1 MAKRVKRKYNATS
14 RRLQADQTRDR
25 ILDAARRVISQKG
38 FADATFEAI
47 AAEAG
52 VAAPTVYAA
61 FGSKSGIL
69 RALLSRATFNSNYDN
84 VVREALKSDD
94 PVTRLRF
101 AARIARGI
109 FDSLR
114 SEAEV
119 LRGATAIAPDFIR
132 ERERIRYERQ
142 EGVVQLLDQKDA
154 LRAGLSVPVA
164 RDILWTLTSYDIYRR
179 LVVERKW
186 SPDQYERWLGDTLV
200 GTLLAPEEHG
210 AGRKVSLSKI
220 AAKTQSSA

>member
-1 MAKRVKRKYNATS
+1 MAKRVKRKYDTTS
-14 RRLQADQTRDR
+14 RRQQADQTRDR
-25 ILDAARRVISQKG
+25 ILEAARLVISRNG

-61 FGSKSGIL
+61 YGSKSGIL
-69 RALLSRATFNSNYDN
+69 QALMTRAAFNSTYEN
-84 VVREALKSDD
+84 VVREALESDD

-142 EGVVQLLDQKDA
+142 EGVVQVLDQKGA
-154 LRAGLSVPVA
+154 LRTGLTVSMA

-179 LVVERKW
+179 LVVERRW
-186 SPDQYERWLGDTLV
+186 TADQYERWLGDTLIATLV
-200 GTLLAPEEHG
+200 GPGKKDAC
-210 AGRKVSLSKI
+210 
-220 AAKTQSSA
+220 

>member
-1 MAKRVKRKYNATS
+1 MAKRVKRKYDTTS
-14 RRLQADQTRDR
+14 RRQQADQTRDR
-25 ILDAARRVISQKG
+25 ILEAARRVISQNG

-61 FGSKSGIL
+61 YGSKSGIL
-69 RALLSRATFNSNYDN
+69 QALMTRAAFNSTYEN
-84 VVREALKSDD
+84 VVREALESDD

-142 EGVVQLLDQKDA
+142 EGVVQVLDRKGA
-154 LRAGLSVPVA
+154 LRTGLTVSMA

-179 LVVERKW
+179 LVVERRW
-186 SPDQYERWLGDTLV
+186 TADQYERWLGDTLIATLV
-200 GTLLAPEEHG
+200 GPGKKDAC
-210 AGRKVSLSKI
+210 
-220 AAKTQSSA
+220 

>member
-1 MAKRVKRKYNATS
+1 MTKRAKRKYNAAS
-14 RRLQADQTRDR
+14 RRLQAHRTRDR
-25 ILDAARRVISQKG
+25 ILDAARRVISHKG

-69 RALLSRATFNSNYDN
+69 RALMGRATFSSNYDN

-142 EGVVQLLDQKDA
+142 EGVVQVLDRKGA
-154 LRAGLSVPVA
+154 LRTGLSAPMA

-179 LVVERKW
+179 LVAERKW
-186 SPDQYERWLGDTLV
+186 TADQYETWLGDTLIA
-200 GTLLAPEEHG
+200 TLIAPD
-210 AGRKVSLSKI
+210 KK
-220 AAKTQSSA
+220 

>member
-1 MAKRVKRKYNATS
+1 MAKRVKRKYDTTS
-14 RRLQADQTRDR
+14 RRQQADQTRDR
-25 ILDAARRVISQKG
+25 ILEAARRVISQNG

-61 FGSKSGIL
+61 YGSKSGIL
-69 RALLSRATFNSNYDN
+69 QALMTRAAFNTTYEN
-84 VVREALKSDD
+84 VVREALESDD

-142 EGVVQLLDQKDA
+142 EGVVQVLDQKGA
-154 LRAGLSVPVA
+154 LRTGLTVSMA

-179 LVVERKW
+179 LVVERRW
-186 SPDQYERWLGDTLV
+186 TADQYERWLGDTLIA
-200 GTLLAPEEHG
+200 TLTGPGKKDAC
-210 AGRKVSLSKI
+210 
-220 AAKTQSSA
+220 

>member
-1 MAKRVKRKYNATS
+1 MAKRVKRKYDTTS
-14 RRLQADQTRDR
+14 RRQQADQTRDR
-25 ILDAARRVISQKG
+25 ILEAARRVISRNG

-61 FGSKSGIL
+61 YGSKSGIL
-69 RALLSRATFNSNYDN
+69 QALMTRAAFNSTYEN
-84 VVREALKSDD
+84 VVREALESDD

-142 EGVVQLLDQKDA
+142 EGVVQVLDQKGA
-154 LRAGLSVPVA
+154 LRTGLTVSMA

-179 LVVERKW
+179 LVVERRW
-186 SPDQYERWLGDTLV
+186 TADQYERWLGDTLIATLV
-200 GTLLAPEEHG
+200 GPGKKDAC
-210 AGRKVSLSKI
+210 
-220 AAKTQSSA
+220 

>member
-1 MAKRVKRKYNATS
+1 MAKRVKRKYDATS
-14 RRLQADQTRDR
+14 RRQQADQTRDR
-25 ILDAARRVISQKG
+25 ILEAARRVISHNG

-61 FGSKSGIL
+61 YGSKSGIL
-69 RALLSRATFNSNYDN
+69 QALMTRAAFNSTYEN
-84 VVREALKSDD
+84 VVREALESDD

-142 EGVVQLLDQKDA
+142 EGVVQVLDQKGA
-154 LRAGLSVPVA
+154 LRTGLTVSMA

-179 LVVERKW
+179 LVVERRW
-186 SPDQYERWLGDTLV
+186 TADQYERWLGDTLIATLV
-200 GTLLAPEEHG
+200 GPGKKDAC
-210 AGRKVSLSKI
+210 
-220 AAKTQSSA
+220 

>member
-1 MAKRVKRKYNATS
+1 MTKRAKRKYNAAS

-25 ILDAARRVISQKG
+25 ILDAARRVISHKG

-69 RALLSRATFNSNYDN
+69 RALMGRATFSSNYDN

-142 EGVVQLLDQKDA
+142 EGVVQVLDRKGRAAHWSECAHGPRHFVDA
-154 LRAGLSVPVA
+154 HKFRHLSPTGSRTKV
-164 RDILWTLTSYDIYRR
+164 DRR
-179 LVVERKW
+179 
-186 SPDQYERWLGDTLV
+186 P
-200 GTLLAPEEHG
+200 
-210 AGRKVSLSKI
+210 I
-220 AAKTQSSA
+220 

>member
-1 MAKRVKRKYNATS
+1 MAKRVKRKYDTTS
-14 RRLQADQTRDR
+14 RRQQADQTRDR
-25 ILDAARRVISQKG
+25 ILEAARRVISQNG

-61 FGSKSGIL
+61 YGSKSGIL
-69 RALLSRATFNSNYDN
+69 QALMTRAAFNTTYEN
-84 VVREALKSDD
+84 VVREALESDD

-142 EGVVQLLDQKDA
+142 EGVVQVLDQKGA
-154 LRAGLSVPVA
+154 LRTGLTVSMA

-179 LVVERKW
+179 LVVERRW
-186 SPDQYERWLGDTLV
+186 TADQYERWLGDTLIATLV
-200 GTLLAPEEHG
+200 GPGKKDAC
-210 AGRKVSLSKI
+210 
-220 AAKTQSSA
+220 

>member
-1 MAKRVKRKYNATS
+1 MAKRVKRKYDATS
-14 RRLQADQTRDR
+14 RRQQADQTRDR
-25 ILDAARRVISQKG
+25 ILEAARRVISHLG

-61 FGSKSGIL
+61 YGSKSGIL
-69 RALLSRATFNSNYDN
+69 QALMTRATFNSTYDN

-142 EGVVQLLDQKDA
+142 EGVVQVLDQKGA
-154 LRAGLSVPVA
+154 LRTGLTLSVA

-179 LVVERKW
+179 LAVERRW
-186 SPDQYERWLGDTLV
+186 TADQYERWLGDTLIA
-200 GTLLAPEEHG
+200 TLLGPGKEDA
-210 AGRKVSLSKI
+210 R
-220 AAKTQSSA
+220 

>member
-1 MAKRVKRKYNATS
+1 MAKRAKRKYNAAS

-25 ILDAARRVISQKG
+25 ILDAARRVISHKG

-69 RALLSRATFNSNYDN
+69 RALMGRATFSSNYDN

-132 ERERIRYERQ
+132 DRERIRYERQ
-142 EGVVQLLDQKDA
+142 EGVVQVLDRKGA
-154 LRAGLSVPVA
+154 LRTGLSVPMA

-179 LVVERKW
+179 LVVEREW
-186 SPDQYERWLGDTLV
+186 TADQYETWLGDTLIA
-200 GTLLAPEEHG
+200 TLIAPD
-210 AGRKVSLSKI
+210 KK
-220 AAKTQSSA
+220 

>member
-1 MAKRVKRKYNATS
+1 MAKRVKRKYDTTS
-14 RRLQADQTRDR
+14 RRQQADQTRDR
-25 ILDAARRVISQKG
+25 ILEAARRVISQNG

-61 FGSKSGIL
+61 YGSKSGIL
-69 RALLSRATFNSNYDN
+69 QALMTRAAFNTTYEN
-84 VVREALKSDD
+84 VVREALESDD

-142 EGVVQLLDQKDA
+142 EGVVQVLDQKGA
-154 LRAGLSVPVA
+154 LRTGLTVSMA

-179 LVVERKW
+179 LVVERRW
-186 SPDQYERWLGDTLV
+186 TADQYERWLGDTLIA
-200 GTLLAPEEHG
+200 TLMGPGKKDAC
-210 AGRKVSLSKI
+210 
-220 AAKTQSSA
+220 

>member
-1 MAKRVKRKYNATS
+1 MAKRTQRKYNS
-14 RRLQADQTRDR
+14 LRRRQQADRTRDL
-25 ILDAARRVISQKG
+25 ILEAARRLISSKG
-38 FADATFEAI
+38 FAEATFEAI

-61 FGSKSGIL
+61 FGSKSGIMQAL
-69 RALLSRATFNSNYDN
+69 MGRAAFNSNYEN
-84 VVREALKSDD
+84 VVREANKSDD

-101 AARIARGI
+101 AAKIARGI

-142 EGVVQLLDQKDA
+142 
-154 LRAGLSVPVA
+154 AGLVKLLEEKRALHPGLSPSEA
-164 RDILWTLTSYDIYRR
+164 RDILWTLTSYDIHRR
-179 LVVERKW
+179 LVAERKW
-186 SPDQYERWLGDTLV
+186 SPDHYEKWLGDTLIA
-200 GTLLAPEEHG
+200 TLLAP
-210 AGRKVSLSKI
+210 
-220 AAKTQSSA
+220 

>member
-1 MAKRVKRKYNATS
+1 MAKRAKRKYNAAS

-25 ILDAARRVISQKG
+25 ILDAARRVISHKG

-69 RALLSRATFNSNYDN
+69 RALMGRATFSSNYDN

-109 FDSLR
+109 FVLFR
-114 SEAEV
+114 LEAQGFPISST
-119 LRGATAIAPDFIR
+119 LMPASF
-132 ERERIRYERQ
+132 
-142 EGVVQLLDQKDA
+142 LL
-154 LRAGLSVPVA
+154 
-164 RDILWTLTSYDIYRR
+164 
-179 LVVERKW
+179 
-186 SPDQYERWLGDTLV
+186 
-200 GTLLAPEEHG
+200 
-210 AGRKVSLSKI
+210 
-220 AAKTQSSA
+220 

>member
-1 MAKRVKRKYNATS
+1 MAKRVKRKYDATS
-14 RRLQADQTRDR
+14 RRQQADQTRDR
-25 ILDAARRVISQKG
+25 ILEAARRVISRNG

-61 FGSKSGIL
+61 YGSKSGIL
-69 RALLSRATFNSNYDN
+69 QALMTRAAFNSTYEN
-84 VVREALKSDD
+84 VVREALESDD

-142 EGVVQLLDQKDA
+142 EGVVQVLDQKGA
-154 LRAGLSVPVA
+154 LRTGLTVSMA

-179 LVVERKW
+179 LVVERRW
-186 SPDQYERWLGDTLV
+186 TADQYERWLGDTLIATLV
-200 GTLLAPEEHG
+200 GPGKKDAC
-210 AGRKVSLSKI
+210 
-220 AAKTQSSA
+220 

>member
-1 MAKRVKRKYNATS
+1 MTKRAKRKYNAAS
-14 RRLQADQTRDR
+14 RRLQAHRTRDR
-25 ILDAARRVISQKG
+25 ILDAARRVISHKG

-52 VAAPTVYAA
+52 VAAPTVYTA

-69 RALLSRATFNSNYDN
+69 RALMGRATFSSNYDN

-142 EGVVQLLDQKDA
+142 EGVVQVLDRKGA
-154 LRAGLSVPVA
+154 LRTGLSVPMA

-179 LVVERKW
+179 LVAERKW
-186 SPDQYERWLGDTLV
+186 TADQYETWLGDTLIA
-200 GTLLAPEEHG
+200 TLIAPD
-210 AGRKVSLSKI
+210 KK
-220 AAKTQSSA
+220 

>member
-1 MAKRVKRKYNATS
+1 MTKRTQRKYISPT
-14 RRLQADQTRDR
+14 RRLQADRTRDL
-25 ILDAARRVISQKG
+25 ILEAARRLISSKG
-38 FADATFEAI
+38 FAAATFDAI

-61 FGSKSGIL
+61 FGSKSGIMQAL
-69 RALLSRATFNSNYDN
+69 MGRAAFNSNYEN
-84 VVREALKSDD
+84 VVREANKSDD
-94 PVTRLRF
+94 PATRLRF
-101 AARIARGI
+101 AAKIARGI

-142 EGVVQLLDQKDA
+142 AGLVKLLEEKRA
-154 LRAGLSVPVA
+154 LRPGLSPSEA
-164 RDILWTLTSYDIYRR
+164 RDILWTLTSYDIHRR

-186 SPDQYERWLGDTLV
+186 SPGHYEKWLGDTLIA
-200 GTLLAPEEHG
+200 TLLAP
-210 AGRKVSLSKI
+210 
-220 AAKTQSSA
+220 

>member
-1 MAKRVKRKYNATS
+1 MTKRAKRKYNAAS

-25 ILDAARRVISQKG
+25 ILDAARRVISHKG

-69 RALLSRATFNSNYDN
+69 RALMGRATFSSNYDN

-142 EGVVQLLDQKDA
+142 EGVVQVLDRKGA
-154 LRAGLSVPVA
+154 LRTGLSVPMS

-186 SPDQYERWLGDTLV
+186 TADQYESWLADTLIA
-200 GTLLAPEEHG
+200 TLIAPD
-210 AGRKVSLSKI
+210 KK
-220 AAKTQSSA
+220 

>member
-1 MAKRVKRKYNATS
+1 MAKRVKRKYDTTS
-14 RRLQADQTRDR
+14 RRQQADQTRDR
-25 ILDAARRVISQKG
+25 ILEAARRVISRNG

-61 FGSKSGIL
+61 YGSKSGIL
-69 RALLSRATFNSNYDN
+69 QALMTRAAFNSTYEN
-84 VVREALKSDD
+84 VVREALESDD

-142 EGVVQLLDQKDA
+142 EGVVQVLDQKGA
-154 LRAGLSVPVA
+154 LRTGLTVSMA

-179 LVVERKW
+179 LVVERRW
-186 SPDQYERWLGDTLV
+186 TADQYERWLGDTLIA
-200 GTLLAPEEHG
+200 TLMGPGKKDAC
-210 AGRKVSLSKI
+210 
-220 AAKTQSSA
+220 

>member
-1 MAKRVKRKYNATS
+1 MAKRAKRKYNAAS

-25 ILDAARRVISQKG
+25 ILDAARRVISHKG

-69 RALLSRATFNSNYDN
+69 RALMGRATFSSNYDN

-132 ERERIRYERQ
+132 DRERIRYERQ
-142 EGVVQLLDQKDA
+142 EGVVQVLDRTGA
-154 LRAGLSVPVA
+154 LRTGLSVPMA

-179 LVVERKW
+179 LVVEREW
-186 SPDQYERWLGDTLV
+186 TGDQYETWLGDTLIA
-200 GTLLAPEEHG
+200 TLIAPD
-210 AGRKVSLSKI
+210 KK
-220 AAKTQSSA
+220 

>member
-1 MAKRVKRKYNATS
+1 MAKRAKRKYNAAS

-25 ILDAARRVISQKG
+25 ILDAARRVISHKG

-69 RALLSRATFNSNYDN
+69 RALMGRATFSSNYDN

-94 PVTRLRF
+94 PITRLRF

-132 ERERIRYERQ
+132 DRERIRYERQ
-142 EGVVQLLDQKDA
+142 EGVVQVLDRKGA
-154 LRAGLSVPVA
+154 LRTGLSVPMA

-179 LVVERKW
+179 LVVEREW
-186 SPDQYERWLGDTLV
+186 TADQYETWLGDTLIA
-200 GTLLAPEEHG
+200 TLIAPD
-210 AGRKVSLSKI
+210 KK
-220 AAKTQSSA
+220 

>member
-1 MAKRVKRKYNATS
+1 MTKRAKRKYNAAS
-14 RRLQADQTRDR
+14 RRLQAHRTRDR
-25 ILDAARRVISQKG
+25 ILDAARRVISHKG

-69 RALLSRATFNSNYDN
+69 RALMGRATFSSNYDN

-142 EGVVQLLDQKDA
+142 EGVVQVLDRKGA
-154 LRAGLSVPVA
+154 LRTGLSVPMA

-179 LVVERKW
+179 LVAERKW
-186 SPDQYERWLGDTLV
+186 TADQYETWLGDTLIA
-200 GTLLAPEEHG
+200 TLIAPD
-210 AGRKVSLSKI
+210 KK
-220 AAKTQSSA
+220 

>member
-1 MAKRVKRKYNATS
+1 MAKRVKRKYDTTS
-14 RRLQADQTRDR
+14 RRQQADQTRDR
-25 ILDAARRVISQKG
+25 ILEAARRAISQNG

-61 FGSKSGIL
+61 YGSKSGIL
-69 RALLSRATFNSNYDN
+69 QALMTRAAFNTTYEN
-84 VVREALKSDD
+84 VVREALESDD

-119 LRGATAIAPDFIR
+119 LRGATATCA
-132 ERERIRYERQ
+132 ELYS
-142 EGVVQLLDQKDA
+142 
-154 LRAGLSVPVA
+154 RAGAQP
-164 RDILWTLTSYDIYRR
+164 
-179 LVVERKW
+179 
-186 SPDQYERWLGDTLV
+186 
-200 GTLLAPEEHG
+200 
-210 AGRKVSLSKI
+210 
-220 AAKTQSSA
+220 

>member
-1 MAKRVKRKYNATS
+1 MAKRVKRKYDTTS
-14 RRLQADQTRDR
+14 RRQQADQTRDR
-25 ILDAARRVISQKG
+25 ILEAARRVISQNG

-61 FGSKSGIL
+61 YGSKSGIL
-69 RALLSRATFNSNYDN
+69 QALMTRAAFNTTYEN
-84 VVREALKSDD
+84 VVREALESDD

-132 ERERIRYERQ
+132 ERERNRYERQ
-142 EGVVQLLDQKDA
+142 EGVVQVLDQKGA
-154 LRAGLSVPVA
+154 LRTGLTVSMA

-179 LVVERKW
+179 LVVERRW
-186 SPDQYERWLGDTLV
+186 TADQYERWLGDTLIATLV
-200 GTLLAPEEHG
+200 GPGKKDAC
-210 AGRKVSLSKI
+210 
-220 AAKTQSSA
+220 